1 MSTRGLDVS
10 KPYGVPSLT
19 LTEPSPPAVEP
30 RSRTRRPWL
39 SRSSVTVTSATYWPT
54 PDTAGPTSGRSRHGF
69 SDRSAEAS
77 GVTAVAYRTSRDTY
91 PRPRSSVMI
100 SGSPASQLST
110 LICQSARVA
119 TTVSVAGTPPT
130 GPVWSMVKYAVS
142 PGSRGT
148 ETTSGPSG
156 AVSAAYVVAVPRHG
170 STLWTRPE
178 RCRAM
183 RATVGAP
190 VSYRKW

>member
-1 MSTRGLDVS
+1 MSTRGFEVS
-10 KPYGVPSLT
+10 KPYGVPSFT
-19 LTEPSPPAVEP
+19 LSDPSPPAVEP

-39 SRSSVTVTSATYWPT
+39 SRSSVTVSSATYSPT
-54 PDTAGPTSGRSRHGF
+54 PDTSGPTSGRSRHGF

-110 LICQSARVA
+110 VICQSSRVA

-148 ETTSGPSG
+148 ATTYAADTAPDGRLV
-156 AVSAAYVVAVPRHG
+156 VSVPRHG

-178 RCRAM
+178 RWRAM

-190 VSYRKW
+190 VSY